1 MIPLTTSER
10 ENTEKLIERVNK
22 YLSFMRYKLADEE
35 KLKRIETLN
44 RYYSK
49 KKEQISEEVLSST
62 FGVVE
67 HLAGELTIPLKVR
80 GVFLTEGRPRRKH
93 YSKEELEKAASNP
106 VNQRF
111 PLMLD
116 HKDNE
121 AGQVVGIVDKIE
133 YDDSVKGLRWWGHIN
148 DERYARN
155 VMDRAIQEVSVTV
168 YADEAYSEEYGVIG
182 RDLTFKELSLVMK
195 GADKGNYI
203 EVDK

>member
-1 MIPLTTSER
+1 
-10 ENTEKLIERVNK
+10 
-22 YLSFMRYKLADEE
+22 MRYKLADEE

-67 HLAGELTIPLKVR
+67 QLTGELTIPLKVR
-80 GVFLTEGRPRRKH
+80 GVFLTEGRPRRKY

-155 VMDRAIQEVSVTV
+155 VMDRAIQEASVTV